1 VNSSEKNASTIL
13 AGVSKLRE
21 RWTRTPGRNRQRRR
35 GDGVSL
41 FVSPYA
47 EYVAVTVGNRIIVL
61 QKGDDYT
68 SPCGVYTSE

>member
-1 VNSSEKNASTIL
+1 L

-21 RWTRTPGRNRQRRR
+21 RWTRTSGRNRQRR

-41 FVSPYA
+41 FVSANA
-47 EYVAVTVGNRIIVL
+47 EYVAVTVGNRIIIL

-68 SPCGVYTSE
+68 SPCGVYTSK

>member
-1 VNSSEKNASTIL
+1 L

-21 RWTRTPGRNRQRRR
+21 RWTRYNTLGRSRQWRR
-35 GDGVSL
+35 GDSVSL
-41 FVSPYA
+41 FVSPNA

-61 QKGDDYT
+61 RKGDDYT